1 MKSKIKILYILLLV
15 SIIITTFSIRRTY
28 AKYRENIKTNFQ
40 ATINQ
45 WRILL
50 NEEDIKQNKNLTE
63 YLNFSFDESNKDV
76 DVGAFAPGSMG
87 YIILDLDYSNVGVN
101 FIMEVTMKKTENNLS
116 NFRIYGYKIDNGEII
131 TESSEQDLIYFKYT
145 GDECYFREKV
155 SIYTSENYKQKVT
168 LYFKWIEMG
177 NNSEDTAMQGKNIKY
192 KTTVTFTQ
200 NNS

>member
-45 WRILL
+45 WRILV
-50 NEEDIKQNKNLTE
+50 NEEDIKKNKNLTE

-76 DVGAFAPGSMG
+76 DVGAFVPGSMG

-131 TESSEQDLIYFKYT
+131 TESSEQDLIYFKST

-168 LYFKWIEMG
+168 LYFKWIESG